1 MVALLF
7 LMSTPTCLWADNC
20 LSGKAAYE
28 LLRNQGGTEASFSY
42 PWLPVG
48 EEVQMLLQTGKEA
61 KAVNVYA
68 APLHDAENVNAW
80 TLLRTLRS
88 SYDPQAGT
96 RTLTVSLRNPKI
108 ESSFFPTVYLFA
120 VVGCENQGASTGQL
134 SFGSIVQAKV
144 VSNGLALTGVVIVVL
159 FLAAVIAFW
168 IRQNTASGRA
178 SELKRALWLLFVD
191 FSNRISLARVQVA
204 FFSLIVIVMTTYILL
219 RTGTL
224 GDFSDDILLLL
235 GISAGGAA
243 GAGLGD
249 NIKKRLSWENWLWL
263 DRVGALKSVDE
274 ADLRISTLVSTGGQF
289 DVFRVQALFFS
300 GLIGIAILLSGLTG
314 LGTFKIPAGM
324 LGLLGLSQVAYIGG
338 KAVATPTMADFDKQL
353 SEYQKIQS
361 PSDEQADAVKRGFK
375 AAFGYEP
382 VAWVLG
388 QREWT
393 DTTIR

>member
-1 MVALLF
+1 
-7 LMSTPTCLWADNC
+7 
-20 LSGKAAYE
+20 
-28 LLRNQGGTEASFSY
+28 
-42 PWLPVG
+42 
-48 EEVQMLLQTGKEA
+48 
-61 KAVNVYA
+61 
-68 APLHDAENVNAW
+68 
-80 TLLRTLRS
+80 
-88 SYDPQAGT
+88 
-96 RTLTVSLRNPKI
+96 
-108 ESSFFPTVYLFA
+108 
-120 VVGCENQGASTGQL
+120 
-134 SFGSIVQAKV
+134 
-144 VSNGLALTGVVIVVL
+144 
-159 FLAAVIAFW
+159 
-168 IRQNTASGRA
+168 
-178 SELKRALWLLFVD
+178 LFVD